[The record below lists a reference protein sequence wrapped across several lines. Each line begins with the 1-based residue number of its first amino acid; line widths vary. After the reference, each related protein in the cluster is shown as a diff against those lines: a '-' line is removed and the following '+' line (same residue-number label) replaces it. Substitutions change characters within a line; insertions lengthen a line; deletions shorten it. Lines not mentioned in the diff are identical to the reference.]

1 MATLCKGVSGR
12 RPSMVLTHSGFPSDS
27 TLLISFNFLGFWKV
41 VFFFSFLVPSK
52 PNSVLNDKN
61 DV

>member
-1 MATLCKGVSGR
+1 MATGRKGVSGR
-12 RPSMVLTHSGFPSDS
+12 RPSMVLTRSGFPSDS

-41 VFFFSFLVPSK
+41 GFFFSFLVPSK
-52 PNSVLNDKN
+52 PSSVLNDKN